1 MRELVEQIDAHA
13 KPDDMEATNILGT
26 QDQLSVD
33 PLFSVVDQ
41 QQTGATD
48 QTRPSA

>member
-13 KPDDMEATNILGT
+13 EPDDTVATNILST

-33 PLFSVVDQ
+33 PLFSVANQ
-41 QQTGATD
+41 Q
-48 QTRPSA
+48 